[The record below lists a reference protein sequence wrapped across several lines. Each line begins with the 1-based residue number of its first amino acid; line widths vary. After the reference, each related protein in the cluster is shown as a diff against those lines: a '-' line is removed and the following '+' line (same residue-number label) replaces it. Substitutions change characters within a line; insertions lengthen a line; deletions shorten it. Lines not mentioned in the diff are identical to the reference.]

1 MTHTTNYNLNK
12 FESTDT
18 VESAA
23 SAFNDNMDIID
34 SALGGYGLNRLE
46 ASDTVENAVSAF
58 NANMDTID
66 SAMSGGGGT
75 ILPKTI
81 TANGTY
87 NASADS
93 ADGYSPVTVNVPQP
107 VITTATAAADLTG
120 YEAGDTDLGNDWQI
134 ALGDGTA
141 AVDSVTVGGVT
152 YDGLA
157 ISGATTIASN
167 RTLSG
172 EFQVLEIE
180 LVTTA
185 LGSGAVRV
193 VSTGGSYY
201 EATVWYNDGD
211 DYVRIVATG
220 GTIIDSANVIDL
232 GDGNAHDLSLPK
244 TGLLNAPLRV
254 KYVSNGTNIT
264 MHINDTPKVRWDA
277 GTINGIFNAY
287 GIHIGA
293 NGAAGSNILVSKAE
307 YSGESLSWD
316 GRNWVP
322 V

>member
-1 MTHTTNYNLNK
+1 
-12 FESTDT
+12 
-18 VESAA
+18 
-23 SAFNDNMDIID
+23 
-34 SALGGYGLNRLE
+34 
-46 ASDTVENAVSAF
+46 
-58 NANMDTID
+58 
-66 SAMSGGGGT
+66 MSGVNLGSSPAKLYLGEIPISTGGGT
-75 ILPKTI
+75 IIPKTL

-87 NASADS
+87 NASSDS

-120 YEAGDTDLGNDWQI
+120 YEAGDTHLGNDWQI
-134 ALGDGTA
+134 ALGGGTA

-185 LGSGAVRV
+185 LGSGDVRV
-193 VSTGGSYY
+193 VSTGGTYY
-201 EATVWYNDGD
+201 EASVWYNN
-211 DYVRIVATG
+211 RG
-220 GTIIDSANVIDL
+220 GTIIDTANVIDF
-232 GDGNAHDLSLPK
+232 GGGNAHDLSLPK

-254 KYVSNGTNIT
+254 KYVSDGTNIT
-264 MHINDTPKVRWDA
+264 MHINGTPKVRWDA
-277 GTINGIFNAY
+277 GTINGIFRAY

-293 NGAAGSNILVSKAE
+293 NGASGSNILVSKAE

>member
-1 MTHTTNYNLNK
+1 MS
-12 FESTDT
+12 E
-18 VESAA
+18 
-23 SAFNDNMDIID
+23 IIRN
-34 SALGGYGLNRLE
+34 GVGYGK
-46 ASDTVENAVSAF
+46 
-58 NANMDTID
+58 
-66 SAMSGGGGT
+66 GGGIIIRNGVAYGGKNSST
-75 ILPKTI
+75 LATKSIP
-81 TANGTY
+81 ANGEYT
-87 NASADS
+87 ASSDGV
-93 ADGYSPVTVNVPQP
+93 DGYSVVSVNVPQP
-107 VITTATAAADLTG
+107 VVSSFSAAADLTG
-120 YEAGDTDLGNDWQI
+120 YEAGDTHLGDDWQI
-134 ALGDGTA
+134 ALGSGTA

-201 EATVWYNDGD
+201 EATVWYDDGD
-211 DYVRIVATG
+211 DYLSICNGG
-220 GTIIDSANVIDL
+220 GTIIDTANVIDL
-232 GDGNAHDLSLPK
+232 GGGNAHDLSLPK

-254 KYVSNGTNIT
+254 KYVSDGTNIT

-277 GTINGIFNAY
+277 VFINNILHAY

>member
-1 MTHTTNYNLNK
+1 MSIAENLQRLIDAK
-12 FESTDT
+12 K
-18 VESAA
+18 
-23 SAFNDNMDIID
+23 DIID
-34 SALGGYGLNRLE
+34 AILE
-46 ASDTVENAVSAF
+46 K
-58 NANMDTID
+58 
-66 SAMSGGGGT
+66 GGT
-75 ILPKTI
+75 VNSGDGFEDFPVDIRTI
-81 TANGTY
+81 TSGTPSTLITKIITENNTY
-87 NASADS
+87 NAQDDN
-93 ADGYSPVTVNVPQP
+93 ADGYSSITVAVPQP

-120 YEAGDTDLGNDWQI
+120 YEAGDTHLGNDWQI
-134 ALGDGTA
+134 ALGGGTA

-152 YDGLA
+152 YEGLA

-172 EFQVLEIE
+172 NFQVLEIE

-185 LGSGAVRV
+185 LGSGDVRV
-193 VSTGGSYY
+193 VSTGGGYF
-201 EATVWYNDGD
+201 EATIWYNDGD
-211 DYVRIVATG
+211 DYLKICNGG
-220 GTIIDSANVIDL
+220 GTNIDTANVIDL
-232 GDGNAHDLSLPK
+232 GGGNAHDLSLPK

-254 KYVSNGTNIT
+254 KYVSDGTNIT

-277 GTINGIFNAY
+277 GTINGIFNGY

-293 NGAAGSNILVSKAE
+293 NGASGSNILVSKAE

>member
-1 MTHTTNYNLNK
+1 M
-12 FESTDT
+12 SIRR
-18 VESAA
+18 A
-23 SAFNDNMDIID
+23 NDIAKIY
-34 SALGGYGLNRLE
+34 LGEHLIND
-46 ASDTVENAVSAF
+46 A
-58 NANMDTID
+58 
-66 SAMSGGGGT
+66 GG
-75 ILPKTI
+75 
-81 TANGTY
+81 
-87 NASADS
+87 D
-93 ADGYSPVTVNVPQP
+93 QP

-134 ALGDGTA
+134 VLGGGTA

-167 RTLSG
+167 ETLG
-172 EFQVLEIE
+172 GDFRALEIE

-185 LGSGAVRV
+185 LGSGDVRV
-193 VSTGGSYY
+193 VSTGGLHY
-201 EATVWYNDGD
+201 EATIWYNDGD
-211 DYVRIVATG
+211 DYLNIVAIG
-220 GTIIDSANVIDL
+220 GTIIDTANVIDL
-232 GDGNAHDLSLPK
+232 GGNAHDLSLPK

-254 KYVSNGTNIT
+254 KYVSDGTNIT
-264 MHINDTPKVRWDA
+264 MHINGTPKVCWGA
-277 GTINGIFNAY
+277 GSINDIFRAF

>member
-1 MTHTTNYNLNK
+1 
-12 FESTDT
+12 
-18 VESAA
+18 
-23 SAFNDNMDIID
+23 
-34 SALGGYGLNRLE
+34 
-46 ASDTVENAVSAF
+46 
-58 NANMDTID
+58 
-66 SAMSGGGGT
+66 MSGVNLGSSPAKLYLGEIPISTGGGT
-75 ILPKTI
+75 ILPKTL

-107 VITTATAAADLTG
+107 VVSSFSAAADLTG
-120 YEAGDTDLGNDWQI
+120 YEAGDTDLGNGWQI
-134 ALGDGTA
+134 GLGGGTA

-172 EFQVLEIE
+172 YFQVLDIE

-185 LGSGAVRV
+185 LGSGDVRV
-193 VSTGGSYY
+193 VSTGGTYY
-201 EATVWYNDGD
+201 EATIWYNDGD
-211 DYVRIVATG
+211 DYLKICTSG
-220 GTIIDSANVIDL
+220 GTIIDTANVIDL
-232 GDGNAHDLSLPK
+232 GYGNAHDLSLPK

-254 KYVSNGTNIT
+254 KYVSDGTNIT

-277 GTINGIFNAY
+277 GTINGIFNGY

-307 YSGESLSWD
+307 YSGESLSWG

>member
-1 MTHTTNYNLNK
+1 
-12 FESTDT
+12 
-18 VESAA
+18 
-23 SAFNDNMDIID
+23 
-34 SALGGYGLNRLE
+34 
-46 ASDTVENAVSAF
+46 
-58 NANMDTID
+58 
-66 SAMSGGGGT
+66 MSGVNLGSSPAKLYLGEIPISTGGGT
-75 ILPKTI
+75 ILPKTL

-107 VITTATAAADLTG
+107 VVSSFSAAADLTG
-120 YEAGDTDLGNDWQI
+120 YEAGDTDLGNGWQI
-134 ALGDGTA
+134 ALGGGTA

-167 RTLSG
+167 RTLDG
-172 EFQVLEIE
+172 DFQVLEIE

-185 LGSGAVRV
+185 LGSGDVRV
-193 VSTGGSYY
+193 VSTGGTYF
-201 EATVWYNDGD
+201 EATVWYNNSDT
-211 DYVRIVATG
+211 YLNICTSG
-220 GTIIDSANVIDL
+220 GTIIDTANVIDL
-232 GDGNAHDLSLPK
+232 GYGNAHDLSLPK

-254 KYVSNGTNIT
+254 KYVSDGTNIT

-277 GTINGIFNAY
+277 GTINGIFRAY

-293 NGAAGSNILVSKAE
+293 NGASGSNILVSKAE

>member
-1 MTHTTNYNLNK
+1 MS
-12 FESTDT
+12 E
-18 VESAA
+18 
-23 SAFNDNMDIID
+23 IIRN
-34 SALGGYGLNRLE
+34 GVGYGK
-46 ASDTVENAVSAF
+46 
-58 NANMDTID
+58 
-66 SAMSGGGGT
+66 GGGIIIRNGVAYGGKNSST
-75 ILPKTI
+75 LATKSIP
-81 TANGTY
+81 ANGEYT
-87 NASADS
+87 ASSDGV
-93 ADGYSPVTVNVPQP
+93 DGYSVVSVNVPQP

-120 YEAGDTDLGNDWQI
+120 YEAGDTDLGNGWQI
-134 ALGDGTA
+134 ALGSGTA
-141 AVDSVTVGGVT
+141 AVDSMTVGGVT

-172 EFQVLEIE
+172 YFQVLDIE

-185 LGSGAVRV
+185 LGSGDVRV
-193 VSTGGSYY
+193 VSTGGTYY
-201 EATVWYNDGD
+201 EATIWYNDGD
-211 DYVRIVATG
+211 DYLNICNGG
-220 GTIIDSANVIDL
+220 GTIIDTANVIDL
-232 GDGNAHDLSLPK
+232 GGGNAHDLSLPK

-254 KYVSNGTNIT
+254 KYVSDGTNIT

-277 GTINGIFNAY
+277 GTINGIFNGY

>member
-1 MTHTTNYNLNK
+1 
-12 FESTDT
+12 
-18 VESAA
+18 
-23 SAFNDNMDIID
+23 
-34 SALGGYGLNRLE
+34 
-46 ASDTVENAVSAF
+46 
-58 NANMDTID
+58 
-66 SAMSGGGGT
+66 
-75 ILPKTI
+75 
-81 TANGTY
+81 
-87 NASADS
+87 DS

-120 YEAGDTDLGNDWQI
+120 YEAGDTHLGNDWQI
-134 ALGDGTA
+134 ALGGGTA

-185 LGSGAVRV
+185 LGSGDVRV
-193 VSTGGSYY
+193 VSTGGTYY
-201 EATVWYNDGD
+201 EASVWYNNSD
-211 DYVRIVATG
+211 DYLNICNGG
-220 GTIIDSANVIDL
+220 GTIIDTANVIDF
-232 GDGNAHDLSLPK
+232 GGGNAHDLSLPK

-254 KYVSNGTNIT
+254 KYVSDGTNIT
-264 MHINDTPKVRWDA
+264 MHINGTPKVRWDA
-277 GTINGIFNAY
+277 GTINGIFRAY

-293 NGAAGSNILVSKAE
+293 NGASGSNILVSKAE